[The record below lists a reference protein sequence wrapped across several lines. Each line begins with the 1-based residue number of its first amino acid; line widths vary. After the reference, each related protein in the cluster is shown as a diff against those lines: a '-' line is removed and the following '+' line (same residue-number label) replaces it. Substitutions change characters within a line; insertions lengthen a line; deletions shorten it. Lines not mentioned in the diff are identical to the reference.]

1 MTENE
6 QFKEYKIKPSQIGV
20 KVLIFNSRDEVLLLK
35 RNPEVYGDGEAYWD
49 IPGGR
54 VEKNIDIASII
65 GGGAL
70 HPELCRE
77 LREEIGWLP
86 TGNETLRFIARQ
98 QVTTSMN
105 EKVDRY
111 TVAMR
116 IVDDIP
122 VRLSN
127 EHTAYKWIPADE
139 LKNTENLGHALK
151 SLVSENNIK

>member
-1 MTENE
+1 
-6 QFKEYKIKPSQIGV
+6 
-20 KVLIFNSRDEVLLLK
+20 
-35 RNPEVYGDGEAYWD
+35 
-49 IPGGR
+49 
-54 VEKNIDIASII
+54 
-65 GGGAL
+65 
-70 HPELCRE
+70 
-77 LREEIGWLP
+77 
-86 TGNETLRFIARQ
+86 
-98 QVTTSMN
+98 MN